1 MQDGSFRESVWQKIL
16 NNNGRTMHKI
26 IGKPNE
32 IKTEVLDGLLQSRKK
47 LPSKLF
53 YDEKGSELFE
63 QITGLEEYY
72 LTRKEFR
79 IMRDNI
85 EEIAGL
91 IKDDSVIIELG
102 SGSSTK
108 TRLLFDYADDI
119 AMYIPVDIS
128 ENMLMETVILLSSD
142 YPELPVYPIAAD
154 YTNGFRL
161 PKIAEEKENKLVYF
175 PGSTIGNFTRKQLI
189 NFLGRIAR
197 LVGAKGGLLV
207 GVDLKKDKK
216 ILHDA
221 YNDKQGLTA
230 EFNLHIL
237 ERINAEFGTDFKTEN
252 FTHKAIY
259 NEEKCRIEMYLVS
272 NSYHVVTFDKLPIP
286 FRRGEEILTEYS
298 YKYTL
303 DEFCRLVSKY
313 FNVKKIWTDEDRMF
327 SVQYLETSIK

>member
-1 MQDGSFRESVWQKIL
+1 MD
-16 NNNGRTMHKI
+16 KI
-26 IGKPNE
+26 IVKPQE
-32 IKTEVLDGLLQSRKK
+32 IKTEVLEGLLQPRKK

-63 QITGLEEYY
+63 QITGLDEYY
-72 LTRKEFR
+72 LTRTEFR

-91 IKDDSVIIELG
+91 IKEDSVIIELG
-102 SGSSTK
+102 SGSSSK

-154 YTNGFRL
+154 YTNSFRL

-189 NFLGRIAR
+189 QFLGRIAR
-197 LVGAKGGLLV
+197 LVGEKGGLLV

-216 ILHDA
+216 ILYDA
-221 YNDKQGLTA
+221 YNDRQGLTA
-230 EFNLHIL
+230 QFNLHIL
-237 ERINAEFGTDFKTEN
+237 ERVNTEFNADFKTEN
-252 FTHKAIY
+252 FTHKAVY
-259 NEEKCRIEMYLVS
+259 NEEKGRIEMYLIS
-272 NSYHVVTFDKLPIP
+272 LKYHIVKFDSIPIP
-286 FRRGEEILTEYS
+286 FRKGEAILTEYS

-303 DEFCRLVSKY
+303 DEFCRLASKY
-313 FNVKKIWTDEDRMF
+313 FNVKKIWTDEDKMF
-327 SVQYLETSIK
+327 SVQYLETREKEKV